1 MMWDLVPDG
10 DDLGLIPSR
19 NEVNASSSPATG
31 WVAWEH
37 ILGSQWY
44 DSLVL
49 RQGERG
55 GEGRI
60 KMVTIKSGEG
70 IRLRGHRPRIF
81 LLVSSRLCGID
92 FLSENS

>member
-1 MMWDLVPDG
+1 MVMWDLVPDG

-19 NEVNASSSPATG
+19 NEVNASSSAATG

-49 RQGERG
+49 RQRERG
-55 GEGRI
+55 GGRQD
-60 KMVTIKSGEG
+60 KNGHDK
-70 IRLRGHRPRIF
+70 IRRRNKAERPQA
-81 LLVSSRLCGID
+81 
-92 FLSENS
+92 

>member
-1 MMWDLVPDG
+1 MVMWDLVPDG

-37 ILGSQWY
+37 ILGFQWY

-55 GEGRI
+55 GGRQD
-60 KMVTIKSGEG
+60 KNGHDK
-70 IRLRGHRPRIF
+70 IRRRNKAER
-81 LLVSSRLCGID
+81 SQA
-92 FLSENS
+92 